1 MQKDD
6 SELECAKKFL
16 ALEQFSPRVVTSE
29 NARADKYFWGLKAEL
44 QDKIETSPRNAFTEG
59 NAATKTQEI
68 VMDYDKSQK

>member
-16 ALEQFSPRVVTSE
+16 ALEQFSPGVVTSE

-44 QDKIETSPRNAFTEG
+44 QDKI
-59 NAATKTQEI
+59 AT
-68 VMDYDKSQK
+68 